1 MTVAESPTITG
12 ELIPAEE
19 NDRMRHGAVDE
30 KESALAIEFGINLSQ
45 SSLELVQDAA
55 LSMGKAAT
63 LLVKSGLELLAAQAQ
78 AGDGNFR
85 QFLAQVGIPE
95 RRAFEAISYAR
106 FAAQLPDS
114 QRGRYLMLPKKSAFL
129 LGNADPEV
137 IELLL
142 EDENISKTSKLRT
155 RTELS
160 ELARALTETENELEQ
175 TKVKNEA
182 LAEEVL
188 RLKEAQEAH
197 VAGSEYPLHV
207 VVLRKESSTLADE
220 AIACLTSIR
229 SFTEEFMWKH
239 ETTAASQQAR
249 DFDAGVVPAMA
260 GVASVLQTALKLLTD
275 LEEQTG
281 LSVSD
286 LTGRMA
292 RFSEAELI
300 LIESAR
306 DTMLS
311 RKMGKSLLRQSQY
324 AANGE
329 TKRGRGRPKKVS

>member
-1 MTVAESPTITG
+1 
-12 ELIPAEE
+12 
-19 NDRMRHGAVDE
+19 
-30 KESALAIEFGINLSQ
+30 
-45 SSLELVQDAA
+45 
-55 LSMGKAAT
+55 
-63 LLVKSGLELLAAQAQ
+63 
-78 AGDGNFR
+78 
-85 QFLAQVGIPE
+85 
-95 RRAFEAISYAR
+95 
-106 FAAQLPDS
+106 
-114 QRGRYLMLPKKSAFL
+114 
-129 LGNADPEV
+129 
-137 IELLL
+137 
-142 EDENISKTSKLRT
+142 
-155 RTELS
+155 
-160 ELARALTETENELEQ
+160 
-175 TKVKNEA
+175 
-182 LAEEVL
+182 
-188 RLKEAQEAH
+188 